1 MPAPA
6 VGALVGVVGRALGG
20 KVAQTAAKVGAKK
33 LGQAA
38 VKEVA
43 EEGGKK
49 LGQKALAQAPGMVM
63 QTAQSAQQ
71 ASNQRNQQQVDRTR
85 QVMSTNTEQFQKED
99 VATLMTQPPIIN
111 EVYHHA
117 GHNTYEGEE
126 CTIQDCGNSP
136 TTFVNYWHPVIR
148 ESTHNYQHHMCPSCG
163 VKYGALGSQYDVK
176 LAGEFMLLGD
186 VLVKDRKTP
195 EAMRHKREYDTKYES
210 SPERV
215 KYREELNRERRRRG
229 MYGSHDHKDIS
240 HTEGGGLTVESEH
253 TNRGRHFKDK
263 GTLRP
268 IAKSLKDDLQLLR
281 NLLGGPMD
289 EQDEKIAAAL
299 SRTID
304 EQSEEEMPEEEKHHE
319 YFGGSHRVESLQ

>member
-1 MPAPA
+1 
-6 VGALVGVVGRALGG
+6 
-20 KVAQTAAKVGAKK
+20 
-33 LGQAA
+33 
-38 VKEVA
+38 
-43 EEGGKK
+43 
-49 LGQKALAQAPGMVM
+49 
-63 QTAQSAQQ
+63 
-71 ASNQRNQQQVDRTR
+71 
-85 QVMSTNTEQFQKED
+85 
-99 VATLMTQPPIIN
+99 
-111 EVYHHA
+111 
-117 GHNTYEGEE
+117 
-126 CTIQDCGNSP
+126 
-136 TTFVNYWHPVIR
+136 
-148 ESTHNYQHHMCPSCG
+148 
-163 VKYGALGSQYDVK
+163 
-176 LAGEFMLLGD
+176 
-186 VLVKDRKTP
+186 
-195 EAMRHKREYDTKYES
+195 
-210 SPERV
+210 V